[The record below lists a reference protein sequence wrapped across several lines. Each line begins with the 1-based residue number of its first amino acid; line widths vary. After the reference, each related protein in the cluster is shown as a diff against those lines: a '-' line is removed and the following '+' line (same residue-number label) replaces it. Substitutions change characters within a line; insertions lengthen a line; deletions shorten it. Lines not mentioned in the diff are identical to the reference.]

1 MLLLAVAVVCIGLG
15 WHSAS
20 SKSSNPVTTASTD
33 TMTTAPSTAAPVTS
47 SAAGTSSA
55 NTATRPAVCVFNAGS
70 TKGLARKVAD
80 ELEAAGWKIQEVSNL
95 QTSSITDN
103 TVFYSGA
110 QTQYIDDLVS
120 TVTASKQEMD
130 ERTKTLSSCPDA
142 AIALVVVQ

>member
-15 WHSAS
+15 WHSAA
-20 SKSSNPVTTASTD
+20 SKDSNPVTTASTD
-33 TMTTAPSTAAPVTS
+33 TLTTAPSTTAPATTTT
-47 SAAGTSSA
+47 SAAAA
-55 NTATRPAVCVFNAGS
+55 NRPAVCVFNAG
-70 TKGLARKVAD
+70 TVKGLARKVAD
-80 ELEAAGWKIQEVSNL
+80 ELEAGGWKIQEVSNL

-103 TVFYSGA
+103 TVFYNRK

-130 ERTKTLSSCPDA
+130 ERTATLSSCPDT

>member
-20 SKSSNPVTTASTD
+20 SKSSNPVTTATTD
-33 TMTTAPSTAAPVTS
+33 TLTTAPSTTVPTTSASSTANAA
-47 SAAGTSSA
+47 
-55 NTATRPAVCVFNAGS
+55 NRPAVCVFNAGT

-103 TVFYSGA
+103 TVFYNRK
-110 QTQYIDDLVS
+110 QTQYIADLVS
-120 TVTASKQEMD
+120 TVTASKEEMD
-130 ERTKTLSSCPDA
+130 ERTPALSSCPDS